1 MRWGGGGIEIDTASV
16 RGNVEIYTGL
26 VAPGDRMGLKGGVGG
41 GVQIDTASVRGNV
54 EIHKELA
61 LPGGTVG
68 FEGGEVGYRNRY
80 GISEREC

>member
-1 MRWGGGGIEIDTASV
+1 MEWGL
-16 RGNVEIYTGL
+16 R
-26 VAPGDRMGLKGGVGG
+26 GVGG

-68 FEGGEVGYRNRY
+68 FEGGEVGYSNRY

>member
-16 RGNVEIYTGL
+16 RGNVEIH
-26 VAPGDRMGLKGGVGG
+26 R
-41 GVQIDTASVRGNV
+41 
-54 EIHKELA
+54 ELA

-68 FEGGEVGYRNRY
+68 FEGGKVGYSNRY